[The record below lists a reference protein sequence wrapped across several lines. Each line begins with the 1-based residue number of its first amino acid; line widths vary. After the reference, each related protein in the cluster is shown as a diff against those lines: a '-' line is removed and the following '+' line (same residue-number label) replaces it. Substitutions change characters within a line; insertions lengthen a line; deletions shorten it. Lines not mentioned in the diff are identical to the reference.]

1 MKKSTLR
8 TFYVV
13 AATQGLSILGTSMS
27 SFALAIWI
35 FTETGNTTP
44 ILLVGVMSMLPR
56 MFLNSVAGVFAD
68 RLNRKMLIIFSDAMQ
83 ALPTLFLAMM
93 FMTGQFQIW
102 MLYGATFIQALFG
115 MVQGPAIF
123 ASVTMLVP
131 DAHRDRANAV
141 LESISPAAGVAAPVI
156 GGLLYAIVGV
166 AGVLIIDVV
175 SFIIAVAII
184 ATLHIPQPQKSEA
197 SSPSEGSVWRE
208 VKGGALFL
216 WASKPLLLLSA
227 YFLLVN
233 FLQAGVWPLMTPFIL
248 TRVDYNE
255 SLLGLI
261 SGITSVGLFVGGL
274 IPIVY
279 RGTQQRIHTIM
290 PIMIFATIALLI
302 FVLVQDLLIM
312 SIIGFL
318 MMLPY
323 KWSNVLILSIC
334 QSKIPPDMQGRIFAL
349 TSQIAMFAMPL
360 ALIISGPLIDNVL
373 IPFTAQPTWDAFAPY
388 FGTGEG
394 GAMALFISVSAM
406 LLFVVSVA

>member
-1 MKKSTLR
+1 
-8 TFYVV
+8 
-13 AATQGLSILGTSMS
+13 
-27 SFALAIWI
+27 
-35 FTETGNTTP
+35 
-44 ILLVGVMSMLPR
+44 
-56 MFLNSVAGVFAD
+56 
-68 RLNRKMLIIFSDAMQ
+68 
-83 ALPTLFLAMM
+83 
-93 FMTGQFQIW
+93 
-102 MLYGATFIQALFG
+102 
-115 MVQGPAIF
+115 
-123 ASVTMLVP
+123 
-131 DAHRDRANAV
+131 
-141 LESISPAAGVAAPVI
+141 
-156 GGLLYAIVGV
+156 
-166 AGVLIIDVV
+166 
-175 SFIIAVAII
+175 
-184 ATLHIPQPQKSEA
+184 
-197 SSPSEGSVWRE
+197 
-208 VKGGALFL
+208 
-216 WASKPLLLLSA
+216 
-227 YFLLVN
+227 
-233 FLQAGVWPLMTPFIL
+233 LQAGVWPLMTPFIL

-406 LLFVVSVA
+406 LLFVVSVAFYAMPMLRHIESNLEEHVPQPLTVETESSAVVG